1 MYPAKYRQAL
11 AHLRTNAHNLDPE
24 KGRWE
29 HKGRYNRCGLISFQK
44 EYLIHGRWILV
55 CVRLFFH
62 KPLKIYYVFLPVVL
76 AFFPSLSF
84 PVVRPNYAVIV
95 GEKKTSAA
103 CSLLLPVNDKKG
115 LDMFHTTSLV
125 SSSVV
130 CTFEVTFSPTNQGA
144 YIMGNIVFCLS
155 PHLNFC
161 LQ

>member
-103 CSLLLPVNDKKG
+103 CSLLLPVNDKKASTCFTQQVWYLLLWCALLKLHFHPQIKG
-115 LDMFHTTSLV
+115 LISWEILYFVCRHT
-125 SSSVV
+125 
-130 CTFEVTFSPTNQGA
+130 
-144 YIMGNIVFCLS
+144 
-155 PHLNFC
+155 
-161 LQ
+161 